1 MLFAWHLPVP
11 PYVRYHAEHLE
22 IRLLVQGDDELPQ
35 QVMLRCEPDNEEWLL
50 TMQPEKQG
58 SFTCY
63 QADLTLLAGEAVR
76 RYCFKFLWNDRQ
88 QWFGPLGFSVVPPA
102 QVEQFA
108 IEIPTQSPEWVA
120 DQVFYQ
126 IFPDRFSASGQDHT
140 IKNDSYYHYAVQRK
154 VIRKE
159 WDEPLTEENA
169 SSTFYG
175 GDLDGIVERLPY
187 LQGIGVTAL
196 YLNPIFT
203 APSNHKYDTEDYY
216 QVDPY
221 LGGNDALV
229 RLREETQKLGMRL
242 ILDGVFNHTGDTH
255 PWFDRYQQRTEGAF
269 YDPASPHRLRFTFT
283 ADGRVLDWKGNSTL
297 PKLDFSSQAVVDSVY
312 QADDSVLRH
321 WLREPYQ
328 IDGWR
333 LDVVHMLGEGGTAR
347 GNLHHLA
354 GMYRAVKNENPQ
366 AYVFG
371 EHFGDARRWLQAGV
385 EDGAMN
391 YMGFALPVRSF
402 LAGVDVAYQ
411 PIHLDAQQCAEWMN
425 GYRAG
430 LSHTQQLA
438 MFNQLDS
445 HDTARFLTLLADKP
459 QRMRMALVWLFTWI
473 GVPCLYYGDEIG
485 LDGGND
491 PFCRKPFPW
500 DESRWD
506 GDLLALT
513 QRMTTLRHQSSALR
527 RGGCM
532 VVHARADTLVFVRQ
546 YEDETLLIALQRE
559 GEGLCVLPHSPIIPA
574 GNWEKANGE
583 GKLVREADNIELTL
597 PPESATVW
605 CISRSTN

>member
-1 MLFAWHLPVP
+1 
-11 PYVRYHAEHLE
+11 
-22 IRLLVQGDDELPQ
+22 
-35 QVMLRCEPDNEEWLL
+35 
-50 TMQPEKQG
+50 
-58 SFTCY
+58 
-63 QADLTLLAGEAVR
+63 
-76 RYCFKFLWNDRQ
+76 
-88 QWFGPLGFSVVPPA
+88 
-102 QVEQFA
+102 
-108 IEIPTQSPEWVA
+108 
-120 DQVFYQ
+120 
-126 IFPDRFSASGQDHT
+126 
-140 IKNDSYYHYAVQRK
+140 
-154 VIRKE
+154 
-159 WDEPLTEENA
+159 
-169 SSTFYG
+169 
-175 GDLDGIVERLPY
+175 
-187 LQGIGVTAL
+187 
-196 YLNPIFT
+196 
-203 APSNHKYDTEDYY
+203 
-216 QVDPY
+216 
-221 LGGNDALV
+221 
-229 RLREETQKLGMRL
+229 
-242 ILDGVFNHTGDTH
+242 
-255 PWFDRYQQRTEGAF
+255 
-269 YDPASPHRLRFTFT
+269 
-283 ADGRVLDWKGNSTL
+283 
-297 PKLDFSSQAVVDSVY
+297 
-312 QADDSVLRH
+312 
-321 WLREPYQ
+321 
-328 IDGWR
+328 
-333 LDVVHMLGEGGTAR
+333 
-347 GNLHHLA
+347 
-354 GMYRAVKNENPQ
+354 MYRAVKNENPQ

-546 YEDETLLIALQRE
+546 YEDEHYSLRCNERGKDSVFYLIRQSFRLVVGKKPTVRGNWFE
-559 GEGLCVLPHSPIIPA
+559 RPIIS
-574 GNWEKANGE
+574 N
-583 GKLVREADNIELTL
+583 
-597 PPESATVW
+597 
-605 CISRSTN
+605 